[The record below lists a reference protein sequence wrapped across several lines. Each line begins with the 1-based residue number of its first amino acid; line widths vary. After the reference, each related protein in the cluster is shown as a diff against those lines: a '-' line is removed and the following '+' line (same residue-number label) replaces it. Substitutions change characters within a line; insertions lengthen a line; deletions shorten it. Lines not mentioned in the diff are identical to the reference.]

1 MQQIADW
8 LEKLGILPLLFR
20 SATSGALRSAVKDRT
35 KSSAVFGD
43 EPKPT
48 A

>member
-20 SATSGALRSAVKDRT
+20 SATSGALRSATVIHAA
-35 KSSAVFGD
+35 SSD
-43 EPKPT
+43 PR
-48 A
+48 